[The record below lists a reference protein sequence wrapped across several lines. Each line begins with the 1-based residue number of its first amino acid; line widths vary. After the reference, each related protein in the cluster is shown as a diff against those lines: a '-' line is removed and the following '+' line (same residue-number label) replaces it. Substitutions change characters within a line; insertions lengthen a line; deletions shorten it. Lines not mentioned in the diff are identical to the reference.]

1 MIGAHMRAA
10 DLCSR
15 EVYLAKPEQALA
27 EAAREMKN
35 RHVGVLVV
43 VRTEGR
49 ITRPIGVLT
58 DRDVLVGQLARKA
71 DLFCLT
77 VGDVMTAKPITV
89 NQNDDVGQIVQRL
102 ASARVRRA
110 PVVNDAGDLVGILS
124 LDDLLPAVA
133 EEISMLARLIGTQ
146 SLVETRRSPPA
157 RTVA

>member
-1 MIGAHMRAA
+1 MRAA

-15 EVYLAKPEQALA
+15 EVYLAKADQPLA
-27 EAAREMKN
+27 EAAREMQR

-43 VRTEGR
+43 VQTEGK
-49 ITRPIGVLT
+49 ISRPIGILT
-58 DRDVLVGQLARKA
+58 DRDILVGQLARKA

-89 NQNDDVGQIVQRL
+89 TQNDDVTQTLQRL

-133 EEISMLARLIGTQ
+133 EEIAMLGRLIGTQ
-146 SLVETRRSPPA
+146 SRAESRTSSHA
-157 RTVA
+157 RGVA